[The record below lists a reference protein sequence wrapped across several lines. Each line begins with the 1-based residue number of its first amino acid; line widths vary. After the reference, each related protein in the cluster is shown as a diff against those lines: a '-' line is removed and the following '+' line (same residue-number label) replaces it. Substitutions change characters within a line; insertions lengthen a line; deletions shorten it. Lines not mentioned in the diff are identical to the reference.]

1 MQKRVR
7 VRGPWSG
14 GAERAIGALAL
25 GSALTLLGACKS
37 GPEIQAPTSADQ
49 ATIGTAVAAL
59 NREAQT
65 VKPLFKSRLAL
76 DFLQAAPQLPGVVP
90 RRMGE
95 VSADEWVY
103 YYGPQPEPKN
113 SPIAF
118 AHFLDLVAQ
127 DGNER
132 SALIG
137 RRLLDLHGQGIG
149 VVRLLA
155 GAGADATAVLS
166 DPGSRLL
173 YSQPGDQGQ
182 VPVYGRDVAGRVSL
196 VFGPPQGD
204 AATFAALGS
213 GYDFVISRSVLKRGL
228 VHPTPPQPAQLALG
242 MSDDD
247 YLRRLLTLLKPGGRL
262 LIYNLCPA
270 PAAIGQPEKPEADCR
285 NPFPQAQWQGAG
297 FRVRDY
303 DRSDTP
309 AARSLGKALGWD
321 RADLGARAIDLENNL
336 FALYTLVERP

>member
-1 MQKRVR
+1 M
-7 VRGPWSG
+7 
-14 GAERAIGALAL
+14 GALAL
-25 GSALTLLGACKS
+25 GSAMALLSACKS
-37 GPEIQAPTSADQ
+37 GPEIATPSSAEQ
-49 ATIGTAVAAL
+49 ATIGTAVAAI
-59 NREAQT
+59 NREAQA
-65 VKPLFKSRLAL
+65 VRPIFKSRMAL
-76 DFLQAAPQLPGVVP
+76 DFLAAAPQLPGVVP
-90 RRMGE
+90 RRVGE
-95 VSADEWVY
+95 ASVDEWVY
-103 YYGPQPEPKN
+103 YYGPQPGPSS
-113 SPIAF
+113 SPVAF
-118 AHFLDLVAQ
+118 AHFLDLIAQ

-155 GAGADATAVLS
+155 GAGADATTVLS
-166 DPGSRLL
+166 DPQQRLL
-173 YSQPGDQGQ
+173 YGQPGDQGQ

-196 VFGPPQGD
+196 VFGPAPGD
-204 AATFAALGS
+204 AATFAALGG
-213 GYDFVISRSVLKRGL
+213 GYDFVVSRSLLKRGL
-228 VHPTPPQPAQLALG
+228 IHPTTTQPAQLSLG

-247 YLRRLLTLLKPGGRL
+247 YLRRLLGLLKPGGRL

-270 PAAIGQPEKPEADCR
+270 PAAAGQPDKPESDCR
-285 NPFPQAQWQGAG
+285 NPFPQTQWQQAG

-321 RADLGARAIDLENNL
+321 RADLGSRAIDLENNL

>member
-1 MQKRVR
+1 MQKSTP
-7 VRGPWSG
+7 VRGPGYTGVPRPTAAW
-14 GAERAIGALAL
+14 
-25 GSALTLLGACKS
+25 TLSLMMMVACKS
-37 GPEIQAPTSADQ
+37 GPEIQAPTSAEQ
-49 ATIGTAVAAL
+49 ATIGMAVSTI
-59 NREAQT
+59 NREAQA
-65 VKPLFKSRLAL
+65 VRPLFKSRFAL

-90 RRMGE
+90 RRLGE
-95 VSADEWVY
+95 VSADEFVY
-103 YYGPQPEPKN
+103 YYGPQPGPSR
-113 SPIAF
+113 SPIAY
-118 AHFLDLVAQ
+118 AHLLDLIAQ

-137 RRLLDLHGQGIG
+137 RRLLDLHGQAIG
-149 VVRLLA
+149 AVRLLA

-166 DPGSRLL
+166 DPQQRLL

-182 VPVYGRDVAGRVSL
+182 VPVYGREVAGRVSL
-196 VFGPPQGD
+196 VFGGLPGD
-204 AATFAALGS
+204 AASFAAVGS
-213 GYDFVISRSVLKRGL
+213 GYDFVFSCSVLKRGL
-228 VHPTPPQPAQLALG
+228 IHPTPPQPAQLALG

-247 YLRRLLTLLKPGGRL
+247 YLRRLYALLKPGGRL

-270 PAAIGQPEKPEADCR
+270 PAPIGQPEKPEADCR
-285 NPFPQAQWQGAG
+285 NPFPQAQWQQAG

-321 RADLGARAIDLENNL
+321 RPDLGPRAIDLETNL